1 MRAATEGTVWAH
13 IVREGRV
20 LAGDPHLLE
29 QISIGPMTPDTLHV
43 QLGLVRRRLRRAIR
57 ATTVPADETPD
68 DREMRQIDG
77 TVESAR
83 AAHAI
88 TAALAGFEGPNRHGP
103 FHTFPGATEAA
114 EAERIPG
121 TIAAQPVWEQ
131 RIRDVVTQC
140 ETLFDGALAGHGPLA
155 ALRETAAAHGLT
167 AALATYA
174 IEIGRLAERW
184 EGRRT

>member
-13 IVREGRV
+13 IGREGRV

-83 AAHAI
+83 APTPSPRRWQGSKAP
-88 TAALAGFEGPNRHGP
+88 TATGP
-103 FHTFPGATEAA
+103 FHTFPGATGAA
-114 EAERIPG
+114 EAERTPMTCYRRSSPDTG
-121 TIAAQPVWEQ
+121 
-131 RIRDVVTQC
+131 RD
-140 ETLFDGALAGHGPLA
+140 GG
-155 ALRETAAAHGLT
+155 LR
-167 AALATYA
+167 
-174 IEIGRLAERW
+174 
-184 EGRRT
+184 